1 MTTIKSFG
9 GKSRVNGW
17 MILKR
22 EKSHSFRNFVSGK
35 TKTGYDSNYCR
46 KLNKFFIHNEV
57 EQRRVAIDVGAS
69 YGFVTEYLSQSFDE
83 VKSFEIVPQ
92 IRQCLEI
99 NVNDREM
106 DNVEVFPYGLSNEEK
121 TIDIWFNPLY
131 TGHSSAYMNS
141 DINREGD
148 TIECEVRT
156 LDSFQFEN
164 VDFLKI
170 DVEGAELD
178 VIRGGMNTIETHR
191 PIITTEH
198 SQQTPEGIRNSYEV
212 LTLMDS
218 LNYEYRQTIG
228 GDFIWVPEEF

>member
-178 VIRGGMNTIETHR
+178 VLRGGMNTIETHR

-198 SQQTPEGIRNSYEV
+198 SQQTPEGIRNSY
-212 LTLMDS
+212 
-218 LNYEYRQTIG
+218 
-228 GDFIWVPEEF
+228 

>member
-22 EKSHSFRNFVSGK
+22 EKSQSFRNFVRG
-35 TKTGYDSNYCR
+35 KTGYDSNYCK
-46 KLNKFFIHNEV
+46 KLEKFFIHNEV

-148 TIECEVRT
+148 TVACEVRT

-178 VIRGGMNTIETHR
+178 VLRGGMNTIETHR

-228 GDFIWVPEEF
+228 GDFIWVPEEL

>member
-131 TGHSSAYMNS
+131 TGH
-141 DINREGD
+141 
-148 TIECEVRT
+148 
-156 LDSFQFEN
+156 
-164 VDFLKI
+164 
-170 DVEGAELD
+170 
-178 VIRGGMNTIETHR
+178 
-191 PIITTEH
+191 
-198 SQQTPEGIRNSYEV
+198 
-212 LTLMDS
+212 
-218 LNYEYRQTIG
+218 
-228 GDFIWVPEEF
+228 

>member
-22 EKSHSFRNFVSGK
+22 EKSLSFRNFVSGK

-46 KLNKFFIHNEV
+46 KLNKFFIQNEV
-57 EQRRVAIDVGAS
+57 DQRRVAIDVGAS

-178 VIRGGMNTIETHR
+178 VLRGGMNTIETHR

-228 GDFIWVPEEF
+228 GDFIWVPEEL

>member
-1 MTTIKSFG
+1 
-9 GKSRVNGW
+9 
-17 MILKR
+17 
-22 EKSHSFRNFVSGK
+22 
-35 TKTGYDSNYCR
+35 
-46 KLNKFFIHNEV
+46 
-57 EQRRVAIDVGAS
+57 
-69 YGFVTEYLSQSFDE
+69 
-83 VKSFEIVPQ
+83 
-92 IRQCLEI
+92 
-99 NVNDREM
+99 
-106 DNVEVFPYGLSNEEK
+106 
-121 TIDIWFNPLY
+121 
-131 TGHSSAYMNS
+131 MNS

-178 VIRGGMNTIETHR
+178 VLRGGMNTIETHR

>member
-9 GKSRVNGW
+9 GKSRINGW
-17 MILKR
+17 MILKK
-22 EKSHSFRNFVSGK
+22 EKSQSFRNFVNGK
-35 TKTGYDSNYCR
+35 AGYDSNYCR
-46 KLNKFFIHNEV
+46 KLEKFFIQNEV
-57 EQRRVAIDVGAS
+57 DQKRVAIDVGAS

-99 NVNDREM
+99 NVDYREM
-106 DNVEVFPYGLSNEEK
+106 NNVEVFPYGLSNEEK

-131 TGHSSAYMNS
+131 TGHSSAYMNG

-178 VIRGGMNTIETHR
+178 VLRGGMNTIETHR

-198 SQQTPEGIRNSYEV
+198 SQQTPEGIQNSYGV
-212 LTLMDS
+212 ITLMDS

-228 GDFIWVPEEF
+228 GDFIWVPEEL

>member
-1 MTTIKSFG
+1 MKSFG
-9 GKSRVNGW
+9 GKSRIGGW

-22 EKSHSFRNFVSGK
+22 EKSLSFRNFVRGK
-35 TKTGYDSNYCR
+35 TARGYDSGYCK
-46 KLNKFFIHNEV
+46 KLHKFFIQNEV
-57 EQRRVAIDVGAS
+57 DQRRTAIDVGAS
-69 YGFVTEYLSQSFDE
+69 YGFVTEFLSEQFDE

-99 NVNDREM
+99 NVEDRDM
-106 DNVEVFPYGLSNEEK
+106 NNVEVFGCGLSDEQK
-121 TIDIWFNPLY
+121 TIDIYFNPLY
-131 TGHSSAYMNS
+131 TGHSSAFMNN

-148 TIECEVRT
+148 TITCEVNT
-156 LDSFQFEN
+156 LDSYVFDN

-198 SQQTPEGIRNSYEV
+198 SLQTPESIRNSYEV
-212 LTLMDS
+212 LTILEG
-218 LNYEYRQTIG
+218 LGYEYRQTIG
-228 GDFIWVPEEF
+228 GDFIWVPKD

>member
-17 MILKR
+17 MILKK
-22 EKSHSFRNFVSGK
+22 ESSPSFRNFVRGK
-35 TKTGYDSNYCR
+35 TEYDSRYNK
-46 KLNKFFIHNEV
+46 KLEKFFIQNKV

-69 YGFVTEYLSQSFDE
+69 YGFVTEYLSQRFDE
-83 VKSFEIVPQ
+83 VKSFEVVPQ

-99 NVNDREM
+99 NVDYREM
-106 DNVEVFPYGLSNEEK
+106 DNVEVFPCGLADEEK

-131 TGHSSAYMNS
+131 TGHSSAYMND

-178 VIRGGMNTIETHR
+178 VLRGGMNTIETNR

-198 SQQTPEGIRNSYEV
+198 AQKTPEGIRNSYEV
-212 LTLMDS
+212 ITLMDS
-218 LNYEYRQTIG
+218 LNYRYVKTIC
-228 GDFIWVPEEF
+228 GDFVWVPEEF